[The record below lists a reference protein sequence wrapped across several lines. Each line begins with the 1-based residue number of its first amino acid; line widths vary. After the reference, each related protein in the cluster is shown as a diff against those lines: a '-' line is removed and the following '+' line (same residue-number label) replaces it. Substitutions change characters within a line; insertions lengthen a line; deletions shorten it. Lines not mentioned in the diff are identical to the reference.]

1 MLTAARPRS
10 PWMSDELSLFRE
22 TARAFVEKECVPN
35 YERWCE
41 QHCVDRDLWRKAG
54 ELGLLCPSIPEQYG
68 GGGGDYAHDTVVIE
82 EVARGGVTAWG
93 NSVHSTIVAHYL
105 LAYGTEEQKLRWLP
119 KMASGEMV
127 GAIAMTEPG
136 TGSDL
141 QAIKTRA
148 RREGQEYVISGAKT
162 FISNGLQCGLLILA
176 ARTSE
181 AAGGSGLSLIVVE
194 TSENPPGFERAKALQ
209 KIGMKGQDT
218 MELFFDD
225 LRVPVGNLLGASEG
239 QGFIQLMEQ
248 LPQERTTIAI
258 TAVATMESVL
268 QHTVAYTKDREAFG
282 KPLIG
287 FQNTRFK
294 LAECATTAR
303 IARVFLDDCICRH
316 IAGDLDA
323 TTAYMA
329 KWWLTEQQCALIDE
343 CLQLHGG
350 YGYMLEYPVARAYI
364 DSRAQ
369 RIYAGTNEIMKEL
382 IARAL

>member
-1 MLTAARPRS
+1 MN
-10 PWMSDELSLFRE
+10 DELSLFRE
-22 TARAFVEKECVPN
+22 TARAFVEQECVPN

-41 QHCVDRDLWRKAG
+41 QHHVDRDLWTKAG
-54 ELGLLCPSIPEQYG
+54 KLGLLCPGIPEEYG

-105 LAYGTEEQKLRWLP
+105 LAYGTKEQKLRWLP

-148 RREGQEYVISGAKT
+148 KREGEKYVINGAKT
-162 FISNGLQCGLLILA
+162 FISNGRQCDLLIVA
-176 ARTSE
+176 ARTGE
-181 AAGGSGLSLIVVE
+181 AEGGSGLSLIVVE
-194 TSENPPGFERAKALQ
+194 TSDDLSGFDRAKVLE
-209 KIGMKGQDT
+209 KMGMKGQDT
-218 MELFFDD
+218 VELFFDE
-225 LRVPVGNLLGASEG
+225 LHVPAENLLGGSEG

-248 LPQERTTIAI
+248 LPQERMVIGI
-258 TAVATMESVL
+258 TAVATMEAVL
-268 QHTVAYTKDREAFG
+268 EHTVAYTKDRQAFG
-282 KPLIG
+282 KPLMG

-303 IARVFLDDCICRH
+303 IARVFLDDCISRH
-316 IAGDLDA
+316 IAGKLDA

-329 KWWLTEQQCALIDE
+329 KWWLTEQQCTLIDE

-350 YGYMLEYPVARAYI
+350 YGYMLEYPVARAYV

-369 RIYAGTNEIMKEL
+369 RIYGGANEIMKEL